1 MSPLSRPDF
10 EDVWERLDAEAQAA
24 KFSHEALLRLTDFY
38 RRLDDED
45 RRVVDET
52 LASWVLEGDER
63 RRFDALAL
71 IDEFGIRCALPA
83 LEADLARL
91 ADAVGASVPTDRAKL
106 ERIIADLR
114 LNAQP

>member
-1 MSPLSRPDF
+1 MSGLTRRDL
-10 EDVWERLDAEAQAA
+10 EGLWERFDAEAQAA

-38 RRLDDED
+38 RGLDDED

-52 LASWVLEGDER
+52 LASWVLEGDAR

-71 IDEFGIRCALPA
+71 IDEFRIRSALPA
-83 LEADLARL
+83 LEEELARL

-106 ERIIADLR
+106 ERIIAGLR
-114 LNAQP
+114 

>member
-1 MSPLSRPDF
+1 MTDLSRRDF
-10 EDVWERLDAEAQAA
+10 EDLWERLDAEAQAA
-24 KFSHEALLRLTDFY
+24 KFSHEAVLRLADYY
-38 RRLDDED
+38 RHLDDDD
-45 RRVVDET
+45 RRVVNET

-71 IDEFGIRCALPA
+71 IDEFRIRSALPA

-91 ADAVGASVPTDRAKL
+91 TGAVGPSVPTDRAKL

-114 LNAQP
+114 